1 MLRHDLNT
9 VIGVGKNWSLPFVW
23 APMLR
28 YISGPILAIIF
39 SLAYPSFDE
48 VSNDPLYIIGFIVA
62 HCLLLW
68 IVIGFIF
75 PRWYDIFIKHER
87 REDWKQPYAPNQL
100 RGTTDG
106 QEVGNTEAAM
116 SQDAGMS
123 SETSSKK

>member
-48 VSNDPLYIIGFIVA
+48 VSNDPLYIVGFIVA

-75 PRWYDIFIKHER
+75 PRWYDIFIVHER
-87 REDWKQPYAPNQL
+87 RDDWKQPYAPNIL

-106 QEVGNTEAAM
+106 QEVDGRDIGSNDAA
-116 SQDAGMS
+116 MS